1 MEFSA
6 FHFDDSILQAL
17 DAMGYRET
25 TPVQAQ
31 AIPII
36 QAGQDLIACA
46 QTGTGKTAAFVLP
59 IIDRLL
65 KMPER
70 KGISVLII
78 ASTRELVLQIDQQID
93 GLAYFTRVSSKA
105 VYGGNDGKE
114 WDLQRD
120 ALDAGADIIV
130 AVPGRLISFLMRN
143 TEQFR
148 ALKILVLDEA
158 DQMLDMG
165 FLPQIQKIIDELPR
179 ERQTLLFSAT
189 MPLQVR
195 KLAEK
200 IMHNP
205 QAVDI
210 AISKPAE
217 GIQQFQFQLQ
227 HAAKPK
233 FLNELAK
240 QHPEF
245 QSIIVFV
252 KRKSDVRTIVHG
264 LQRGGIST
272 CGISA
277 DLEQAQREEA
287 LRDFKAHKV
296 TAIVATDILS
306 RGIDIEEV
314 SLVVNYD
321 VPADPEAYV
330 HRIGRT
336 GRASA
341 TGIALT
347 LVSQEEGYLLHRI
360 EKFLEKPV
368 PLLQEEWAAEFATP
382 LTADDMTK
390 GKAKRTGHRKATPRE
405 REQPKHVASGAPQQA
420 EAQARKPRRKFVP
433 HRKPKGEKPKT
444 ESGER

>member
-6 FHFDDSILQAL
+6 FHFDETILQAL
-17 DAMGYRET
+17 EAMGYQET

-130 AVPGRLISFLMRN
+130 AVPGRLISFLGRN
-143 TEQFR
+143 VEQFR
-148 ALKILVLDEA
+148 ELKILVLDEA

-189 MPLQVR
+189 MPQQVR
-195 KLAEK
+195 RLAEK
-200 IMHNP
+200 ILHNP

-217 GIQQFQFQLQ
+217 SIQQFQFQLQ
-227 HAAKPK
+227 HEAKPK
-233 FLNELAK
+233 FLNELVK
-240 QHPEF
+240 RHPEF
-245 QSIIVFV
+245 QSIIIFV
-252 KRKSDVRTIVHG
+252 KRKSDVRTIVRG
-264 LQRGGIST
+264 LLRGGINT

-321 VPADPEAYV
+321 VPVDPEAYV

-347 LVSQEEGYLLHRI
+347 LVSQEDGYLLRRI
-360 EKFLEKPV
+360 EKFLDKSV
-368 PLLQEEWAAEFATP
+368 PLLQEEWAQEYLTP
-382 LTADDMTK
+382 LAPEDMTK
-390 GKAKRTGHRKATPRE
+390 RKSKRT
-405 REQPKHVASGAPQQA
+405 
-420 EAQARKPRRKFVP
+420 PRRNTAPRAVGQQQKQGEGQKRQATAKNQKSGRKFP
-433 HRKPKGEKPKT
+433 PRRKPKT
-444 ESGER
+444 EKVQTEPSE